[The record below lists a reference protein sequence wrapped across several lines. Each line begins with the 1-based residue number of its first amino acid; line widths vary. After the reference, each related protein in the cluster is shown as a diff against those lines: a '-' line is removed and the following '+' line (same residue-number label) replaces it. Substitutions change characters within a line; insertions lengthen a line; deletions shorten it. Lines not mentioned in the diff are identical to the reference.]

1 LVIGGAVDAGLLAAA
16 AVTAANSIGA
26 IASDFIPR
34 KQRSG
39 YEWFVWVDDL
49 ASRPLCTIMF

>member
-1 LVIGGAVDAGLLAAA
+1 VA
-16 AVTAANSIGA
+16 AANSVAA

-49 ASRPLCTIMF
+49 ASGRLCTIMF